1 MKTLSSILATIVAL
15 GCFFG
20 TGALAQSAESE
31 TMETAQKSH
40 LAVLWTSGDPEVAH
54 NVCLMYT
61 HAARKQKWFDQIV
74 LIVWGP
80 SARLLSADKK
90 LQAKIKAMLDD
101 GVTVQA
107 CIVCADSYGVTERL
121 RELGVEVK
129 GMGRPLT
136 DMIKQ
141 GWKVLTF

>member
-1 MKTLSSILATIVAL
+1 MKSLPSILLTVVSL
-15 GCFFG
+15 SCFFS
-20 TGALAQSAESE
+20 TGALAQSVESE
-31 TMETAQKSH
+31 ATETAQKSR

-61 HAARKQKWFDQIV
+61 HAAQKQKWFDQIV

-90 LQAKIKAMLDD
+90 LQAKIKTMLDD

-136 DMIKQ
+136 DMIKG

>member
-1 MKTLSSILATIVAL
+1 MKRLPSVLITIVAL
-15 GCFFG
+15 SCFIG
-20 TGALAQSAESE
+20 TGVLHQPVESE
-31 TMETAQKSH
+31 AVETAHKSR

-61 HAARKQKWFDQIV
+61 HAAQKQKWFDQVV

-90 LQAKIKAMLDD
+90 LQAKIKTMLDD

-141 GWKVLTF
+141 GWKILTF

>member
-1 MKTLSSILATIVAL
+1 
-15 GCFFG
+15 
-20 TGALAQSAESE
+20 
-31 TMETAQKSH
+31 
-40 LAVLWTSGDPEVAH
+40 
-54 NVCLMYT
+54 MYT

-90 LQAKIKAMLDD
+90 LQAKIQAMLDD

-136 DMIKQ
+136 DMIKG
-141 GWKVLTF
+141 GWKILTF

>member
-1 MKTLSSILATIVAL
+1 MKKLPFVLTTIATLS
-15 GCFFG
+15 CFIG
-20 TGALAQSAESE
+20 IGVLDQPVESE
-31 TMETAQKSH
+31 ATETAQKSR

-90 LQAKIKAMLDD
+90 LQVKIKTMLDD

-141 GWKVLTF
+141 GWKILTF

>member
-1 MKTLSSILATIVAL
+1 MKTLPSILATIVAL

-20 TGALAQSAESE
+20 TGVVGQSAESE
-31 TMETAQKSH
+31 TIAAVHKNR

-61 HAARKQKWFDQIV
+61 HAAKKQEWFDQVV

-90 LQAKIKAMLDD
+90 LQAKIKTMLDD

-107 CIVCADSYGVTERL
+107 CIVCAVSYGVTQRL

-136 DMIKQ
+136 DMIRG